1 MVTCHS
7 WALKILVAEVPSV
20 ASDYFKKF
28 LNTGTNLRKENTIL
42 GMGSYTKPFHYKKV
56 LGKFCSLNLAKS
68 LSPNPFKRL

>member
-1 MVTCHS
+1 MPNKQKS
-7 WALKILVAEVPSV
+7 LKCCM
-20 ASDYFKKF
+20 
-28 LNTGTNLRKENTIL
+28 TNLRKENTIL